1 MVDGGCRGDANVVR
15 VGIDAQAISEV
26 RRALDD
32 HGDRYRARLF
42 TEHEIESCGGW
53 GATAEQSAEGLAARF
68 AAKEAV
74 LKVLRVGDVVP
85 SWTEIEV
92 FRNSGG
98 WPSIRLAGV
107 AKELAAEAAL
117 TEFEISLTHTADLAI
132 AAVIAR

>member
-1 MVDGGCRGDANVVR
+1 MR

>member
-1 MVDGGCRGDANVVR
+1 MR

-53 GATAEQSAEGLAARF
+53 GASPEQAADGLAARF

-74 LKVLRVGDVVP
+74 LKVLRVGDAVP
-85 SWTEIEV
+85 LWTEIEV

-98 WPSIRLAGV
+98 WPSLRLAGL
-107 AKELAAEAAL
+107 ASELAVEAAL
-117 TEFEISLTHTADLAI
+117 TEFELSLTHTGDLAI
-132 AAVIAR
+132 AIVIAQ